1 MAKLHFCKNK
11 LFCKSATL
19 FRVKILHFYI
29 FFEYTDIFKEKNRD
43 TLAKCLCHI
52 LTKYIISNQGLMLQE
67 PPHRHR
73 AKKILGP

>member
-29 FFEYTDIFKEKNRD
+29 FFEYTDILIQKIAEF
-43 TLAKCLCHI
+43 AII
-52 LTKYIISNQGLMLQE
+52 L
-67 PPHRHR
+67 
-73 AKKILGP
+73 

>member
-29 FFEYTDIFKEKNRD
+29 FFEYTDIFKEKTETPLPSASAIFLQN
-43 TLAKCLCHI
+43 I
-52 LTKYIISNQGLMLQE
+52 LFPTKG
-67 PPHRHR
+67 
-73 AKKILGP
+73 